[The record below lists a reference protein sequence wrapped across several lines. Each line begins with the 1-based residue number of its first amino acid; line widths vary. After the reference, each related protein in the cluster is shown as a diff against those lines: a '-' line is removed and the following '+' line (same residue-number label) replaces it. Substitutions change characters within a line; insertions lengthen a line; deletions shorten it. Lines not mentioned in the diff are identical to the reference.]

1 MKNKGICLES
11 VKNNVIGLCLIP
23 KKYIDREICLEAVKS
38 RYGATLWIPEDI
50 EIYMEALRNLTLSI
64 KNMKDDEET
73 LTSIQDKENV
83 LYCIMRKLK
92 SFI

>member
-1 MKNKGICLES
+1 
-11 VKNNVIGLCLIP
+11 
-23 KKYIDREICLEAVKS
+23 
-38 RYGATLWIPEDI
+38 
-50 EIYMEALRNLTLSI
+50 MEALRNLTLSI

-83 LYCIMRKLK
+83 LYCIMRKLE

>member
-38 RYGATLWIPEDI
+38 RYGATL
-50 EIYMEALRNLTLSI
+50 
-64 KNMKDDEET
+64 
-73 LTSIQDKENV
+73 
-83 LYCIMRKLK
+83 
-92 SFI
+92 